1 MPDDKTSGN
10 PAIHGGT
17 SPSPS
22 RAGTQTPK
30 DPGAPSPKDPKRTS
44 SPWKEFLDF
53 LYDGGFRSSIALIIS
68 IGAIWITLENDKICK
83 GAPSQEGGETIAL
96 VQPNPICSKYFELT
110 FMIVGGY
117 LGLSLPSSGS
127 DR

>member
-30 DPGAPSPKDPKRTS
+30 DQRTS